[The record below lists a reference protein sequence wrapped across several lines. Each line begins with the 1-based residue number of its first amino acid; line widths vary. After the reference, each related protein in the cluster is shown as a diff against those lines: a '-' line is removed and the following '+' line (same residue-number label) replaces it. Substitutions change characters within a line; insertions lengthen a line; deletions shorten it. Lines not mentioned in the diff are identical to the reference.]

1 MRQTGFVPLF
11 NKHLLSVSHVV
22 QFLSHRHSVRDSA
35 IRGII
40 IPVIRL
46 LHLLKLTSLAG
57 PREELPKQRHV
68 SAKALWWEQISK
80 SKYQEVHYSRDEMNK
95 KITCRRGNLDHAQVP
110 ARHQLVGGT

>member
-1 MRQTGFVPLF
+1 MF

-35 IRGII
+35 ISGIT

-46 LHLLKLTSLAG
+46 LHLLKLTGLAG

-68 SAKALWWEQISK
+68 SGGSRSQKVNTRK
-80 SKYQEVHYSRDEMNK
+80 SIIAGVK
-95 KITCRRGNLDHAQVP
+95 
-110 ARHQLVGGT
+110 